1 MCGKEQEAWDI
12 TVAVTDEVT
21 TLCGA
26 CLAAEVSGLVQCG
39 ACLAAEA
46 TGLVQGGACLAAE
59 VTGLVWCL
67 SGLHTAP
74 GLINNTPQSWPR

>member
-1 MCGKEQEAWDI
+1 MCEKEQEAWDI

-26 CLAAEVSGLVQCG
+26 CLAAEATGLVQGGACLVAEVSGLVQCG
-39 ACLAAEA
+39 ACLAAE
-46 TGLVQGGACLAAE
+46 VS
-59 VTGLVWCL
+59 GLVWCF

>member
-39 ACLAAEA
+39 AWLAAK
-46 TGLVQGGACLAAE
+46 

-67 SGLHTAP
+67 SGLLTAP
-74 GLINNTPQSWPR
+74 GLINSTPQSWPR